1 MFHYFNPFRANGFF
15 LYPLKTSEFLIFS
28 DVFRGYTWHAP
39 SSSFFFGGERG
50 GGRVK
55 ILEKSLLGAG
65 GVRNF
70 YFGEGGGG
78 RGVILLGGNF
88 VGGGHIN
95 LK

>member
-39 SSSFFFGGERG
+39 SSSFFLGGERG

-65 GVRNF
+65 GSEIFILVR
-70 YFGEGGGG
+70 GEGGGG
-78 RGVILLGGNF
+78 LYCWGVILLAG
-88 VGGGHIN
+88 VT
-95 LK
+95 